1 MKSEATC
8 IFCKIVAGQ
17 IPSKKVYEDED
28 VLAFHDIHPIAP
40 VHFLIVPKAHVASLA
55 EADESHVAVL
65 GKLLLLTARLAKEQ
79 GLPDGYRLLINTG
92 KGGHQE
98 VFHLHAHVIGGGERV
113 ARMSETLKQL

>member
-1 MKSEATC
+1 MRTDSNC

-17 IPSKKVYEDED
+17 IPSKKVYEDDD
-28 VLAFHDIHPIAP
+28 VLAFHDLHPIAP
-40 VHFLIVPKAHVASLA
+40 VHFLVVPKVHVASLA

-79 GLPDGYRLLINTG
+79 GLPDGYRTLINTG

-113 ARMSETLKQL
+113 PRMSETLKQL

>member
-1 MKSEATC
+1 MNADVSC

-17 IPSKKVYEDED
+17 IPSKKVYEDDE

-40 VHFLIVPKAHVASLA
+40 VHFLLIPKEHVASLA
-55 EADESHVAVL
+55 ECEEKHRALL
-65 GKLLLLTARLAKEQ
+65 GKMMLLTARLAKEQ

-98 VFHLHAHVIGGGERV
+98 VFHLHAHVIGGERV